1 VKDLVHAIRPLLS
14 DFLATIV
21 FAVLIA
27 MHLDVRTATG
37 AALLVGVGQVI
48 FQKATHRPVEL
59 LQWASLFLVIVFG
72 TLGILT
78 NDPRFLMIK
87 PTIIYIAVGVVMLKR
102 GWMIRYLP
110 ADAVHLVSD
119 LMVRWG
125 YVWAGL
131 MFVTAA
137 ANGVIAWT
145 HPAWWPAFVAVFPAA
160 SKIALFAVQ
169 FTSMKVIGHR
179 RHDRLMAAQ
188 TQAAKT
194 TPNAALGTAQAA

>member
-1 VKDLVHAIRPLLS
+1 MKDLVHAIRPLLS

-21 FAVLIA
+21 FALLIGL
-27 MHLDVRTATG
+27 HLDVRTATG

-48 FQKATHRPVEL
+48 VQKANHRPVEL

-78 NDPRFLMIK
+78 NDPRYLMIK
-87 PTIIYIAVGVVMLKR
+87 PSIIYLAVGAVMLKR

-110 ADAVHLVSD
+110 ARAVELVSD
-119 LMVRWG
+119 LTVRWG

-131 MFVTAA
+131 MFVTAV
-137 ANGVIAWT
+137 ANGLVAWFY
-145 HPAWWPAFVAVFPAA
+145 PAGWPAFVAVFPAG

-169 FTSMKVIGHR
+169 FTSLKVIGHR
-179 RHDRLMAAQ
+179 RHDRLMAAK
-188 TQAAKT
+188 ADCLIT
-194 TPNAALGTAQAA
+194 TLETAQAA